1 MCQITLLVARP
12 IAYDSVRSQ
21 HAQRSL
27 FIARQVYP
35 ARLLV
40 RLQREE
46 ARLMM
51 DFDAAPS
58 AEARIALSA
67 ALHRTRSQILDIVGM
82 PKRPSPPPMKRG
94 SMASPI
100 PIEATATPLD
110 SVSEAIPALPAASEG
125 EPGPDDMP

>member
-1 MCQITLLVARP
+1 MPAP
-12 IAYDSVRSQ
+12 AKYDSVRSQ
-21 HAQRSL
+21 HAIRAL
-27 FIARQVYP
+27 YIGRQLYP

-46 ARLMM
+46 GRLMM
-51 DFDAAPS
+51 DFDSAAS
-58 AEARIALSA
+58 AEARFAASSALD
-67 ALHRTRSQILDIVGM
+67 RTRGRILEILGV
-82 PKRPSPPPMKRG
+82 PKRPTLPAPKAS

>member
-1 MCQITLLVARP
+1 MPPPAK
-12 IAYDSVRSQ
+12 YDSIRSQ
-21 HAQRSL
+21 HALRQL
-27 FIARQVYP
+27 FIGRQLYP

-46 ARLMM
+46 SRLMM

-58 AEARIALSA
+58 AEARIAVSG
-67 ALHRTRSQILDIVGM
+67 ALDRTRGRILEILGV
-82 PKRPSPPPMKRG
+82 PKRPSLPPAKRG
-94 SMASPI
+94 SMANPI

-110 SVSEAIPALPAASEG
+110 SVSDALPALPAASEG

>member
-1 MCQITLLVARP
+1 MGRP

-27 FIARQVYP
+27 FIARQIFP

-46 ARLMM
+46 CRLRL
-51 DFDAAPS
+51 DFDAATTP
-58 AEARIALSA
+58 EARIALSA
-67 ALHRTRSQILDIVGM
+67 ALHRTRSQILEIIGV
-82 PKRPSPPPMKRG
+82 PKRPSAPPAKRG
-94 SMASPI
+94 SMANPI

-110 SVSEAIPALPAASEG
+110 SNSEPIPALPAHSEG